1 MQTYPQYYPQM
12 NNYGQQYNPQQPY
25 MDRLAGLQQ
34 YQQTLQ
40 QPQMVGTQM
49 SLPNQSIGLNG
60 KMVDTVEQI
69 TANDVPMDGSVAIFP
84 KKDMS
89 EIYLKS
95 WTPNG
100 TIATVVFK
108 PILEAQENNSI
119 STPTEMKIGM
129 DNEVTEVFMQRFDEL
144 KTKLEELEKSM
155 TKPMTKSTVS
165 RTKKESEA

>member
-40 QPQMVGTQM
+40 QPQMQM
-49 SLPNQSIGLNG
+49 PVGLNG
-60 KMVDTVEQI
+60 KIVDSVEQI

-108 PILEAQENNSI
+108 PALDEQTNSVSAQ
-119 STPTEMKIGM
+119 PEMKIGM

-144 KTKLEELEKSM
+144 KTKLEELEQSM
-155 TKPMTKSTVS
+155 TKPMTKTTTS
-165 RTKKESEA
+165 RIKKESES

>member
-1 MQTYPQYYPQM
+1 MQTYQQYYPQM

-40 QPQMVGTQM
+40 QSQMQMQPQQIPV
-49 SLPNQSIGLNG
+49 GLNG
-60 KMVDTVEQI
+60 KMVDVVDQI

-108 PILEAQENNSI
+108 PILEEQPNSI
-119 STPTEMKIGM
+119 ATHTEMKIGM
-129 DNEVTEVFMQRFDEL
+129 DNDVTEVFMQRFDEL
-144 KTKLEELEKSM
+144 KTKLEELEQSM
-155 TKPMTKSTVS
+155 TKPMTKTATS

>member
-40 QPQMVGTQM
+40 QPQIQM
-49 SLPNQSIGLNG
+49 QPQQMPIGLNG
-60 KMVDTVEQI
+60 KMVDVVDQI

-108 PILEAQENNSI
+108 PALDEQTNSVSAQ
-119 STPTEMKIGM
+119 PEMKIGM

-144 KTKLEELEKSM
+144 KTKLEELEQSM
-155 TKPMTKSTVS
+155 TKPMTKTTTS
-165 RTKKESEA
+165 RIKKESES

>member
-25 MDRLAGLQQ
+25 MDRLTGLQQ

-40 QPQMVGTQM
+40 QPQMQM
-49 SLPNQSIGLNG
+49 PVGLNG
-60 KMVDTVEQI
+60 KIVDSMEQI

-95 WTPNG
+95 WTTNG
-100 TIATVVFK
+100 TIATVVFR
-108 PILEAQENNSI
+108 PVMEESNNSA
-119 STPTEMKIGM
+119 SVQESLKVGLS
-129 DNEVTEVFMQRFDEL
+129 DEVTEVFMQKFDEL
-144 KTKLEELEKSM
+144 AKKIEELEKSM
-155 TKPMTKSTVS
+155 TKPMTKTTVS
-165 RTKKESEA
+165 RTKKEGEA